1 MEGEDLTSEED
12 AGNQLKR
19 DYGYVLKK
27 VYKTALMA
35 VRVEAF

>member
-1 MEGEDLTSEED
+1 VRAMLP
-12 AGNQLKR
+12 GNQLKR
-19 DYGYVLKK
+19 GDYGYVLKE

>member
-1 MEGEDLTSEED
+1 MEGEDLTSD